1 MCNGRGREVPR
12 CIPAARAPGSHG
24 PARLPVGRPGPPG
37 CPGNRVPA
45 PEEAGGGQ
53 GSYDRGMRALLPSTA
68 LLLCLLTTACAGR
81 REVRPQG
88 AMQKVAVV
96 VGSRVDALPAY
107 SVRQEMQGETNPRT
121 VLVSQTASALDSRGF
136 DVVARRISAAPY
148 PATEEVVQLIA
159 DNGAQG
165 AVVVVL
171 DWVDV
176 SAIEVQGRAE
186 VMLDTVVVGP
196 GGEVTWRNQTRSVHQ
211 VGVYQ
216 ADWQSYL
223 RKAITEAIRAVP

>member
-1 MCNGRGREVPR
+1 
-12 CIPAARAPGSHG
+12 
-24 PARLPVGRPGPPG
+24 
-37 CPGNRVPA
+37 
-45 PEEAGGGQ
+45 
-53 GSYDRGMRALLPSTA
+53 MRALLPSTA
-68 LLLCLLTTACAGR
+68 LLLCLLSTACAGK

-96 VGSRVDALPAY
+96 VGSRVDSLPAY
-107 SVRQEMQGETNPRT
+107 SVRQEMLGETNPRT
-121 VLVSQTASALDSRGF
+121 VLVSQTESALDSRGF

-148 PATEEVVQLIA
+148 PSTEEVVQLIE

-176 SAIEVQGRAE
+176 SATEVLGRAE
-186 VMLDTVVVGP
+186 VVLDTVVVGP

-223 RKAITEAIRAVP
+223 RKAVIEAIRAVP